1 MVDAYIYIYMCV
13 CVCVCMCVCKP
24 ILSNYNSF
32 TCEAILSNYKI
43 HLYVRLCEAN
53 GYMHIH
59 L

>member
-1 MVDAYIYIYMCV
+1 MCEA
-13 CVCVCMCVCKP
+13 

-32 TCEAILSNYKI
+32 TCEAILSNYNSFTCEDILSNYKI

-59 L
+59 LELLDIML